1 MQLSHSDLKHTLQ
14 ASSMGIGRFMPKL
27 FKDIMSVVPLTIIEE
42 FNSFLKAGD
51 LPEAPRPSTFCH
63 LFGRQFA

>member
-42 FNSFLKAGD
+42 FNSFLKAGV
-51 LPEAPRPSTFCH
+51 
-63 LFGRQFA
+63 